1 MINTDHKILY
11 FFLSSYS
18 EHLLFITLPECETQS
33 AQNSVSGLCQIKR
46 NQVYLQVSISQ
57 MALNFPIQHGHHREL
72 KAELSVTQ
80 AHISSHKAMS
90 FELTFFFLN
99 QLAYDHLSPP
109 SINGKCSL
117 SNHMSTWGSSNRHS
131 KNNSG
136 KLSIFMLQQAPH
148 IKMTLKTTS
157 NVLVMIWR
165 KGNSRLLLV
174 GM

>member
-1 MINTDHKILY
+1 MWNTVSTKLSEWTMSDKKKLGLPTGFNFSDGLEFPHSARTSQGAEGWAKCNSGSY
-11 FFLSSYS
+11 FFPQSNELWT
-18 EHLLFITLPECETQS
+18 HL
-33 AQNSVSGLCQIKR
+33 
-46 NQVYLQVSISQ
+46 
-57 MALNFPIQHGHHREL
+57 
-72 KAELSVTQ
+72 
-80 AHISSHKAMS
+80 
-90 FELTFFFLN
+90 FFLN